1 MFSRTLKQKILISLQ
16 NPLRLKACI
25 EDPSHQAYKDNFYIK
40 DHHIFV
46 KEDGEMDKLNSYG
59 LYNDAVLLSG
69 SKSLEDVWQNLKAR
83 KEDYNSHFKKTTG
96 MSLDD
101 FEKKY
106 LV

>member
-46 KEDGEMDKLNSYG
+46 KEDGEMD
-59 LYNDAVLLSG
+59 
-69 SKSLEDVWQNLKAR
+69 
-83 KEDYNSHFKKTTG
+83 
-96 MSLDD
+96 
-101 FEKKY
+101 
-106 LV
+106 